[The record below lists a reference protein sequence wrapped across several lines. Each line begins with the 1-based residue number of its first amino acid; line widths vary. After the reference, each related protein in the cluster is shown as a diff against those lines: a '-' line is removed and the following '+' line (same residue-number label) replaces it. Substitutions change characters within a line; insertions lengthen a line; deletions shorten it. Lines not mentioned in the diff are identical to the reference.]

1 MALEERQTKGG
12 DELMLLILLS
22 AGLYTAGY
30 FFTFFRIAGQLAWH
44 LAANKDKSETYS
56 YWQSKY
62 GITTVAAPNGEQWAG
77 AITTAFIFSPIWP
90 LSLPVTIG
98 LANSNSKDV
107 SKRSLFYMPNDRR
120 VELQAERIRE
130 LERAAGLPR

>member
-77 AITTAFIFSPIWP
+77 AITTAFIFF
-90 LSLPVTIG
+90 TH
-98 LANSNSKDV
+98 LATESAGYNRTGQQQQQGCFKAV
-107 SKRSLFYMPNDRR
+107 VVLH
-120 VELQAERIRE
+120 AE
-130 LERAAGLPR
+130 